1 MSVNKVNRADGK
13 WITGVQ
19 IAGVEETGGG
29 NSERA
34 CDSLFGWSLT
44 S

>member
-1 MSVNKVNRADGK
+1 MSANKLNRAEGK

-19 IAGVEETGGG
+19 IIGVEETGGG

-34 CDSLFGWSLT
+34 RVRVFSDGP
-44 S
+44 